1 MNAQPRRPED
11 TPPHEVRDDD
21 PRRWLSALADGDAD
35 AAQAGCD
42 LWRQDAEARRTW
54 HAYHLIGD
62 VLRSDELAGDPARD
76 TAFLARLR
84 ERLAA
89 EPVPLAPTPAAS
101 KAADGWRSRWLLPVA
116 AAAGFVV
123 VAGVLVVTRL
133 AGPAGGIGEPVLA
146 GGNPAGPGVTLVGS
160 NPAAPAAASPQVR
173 AVLIRD
179 ARLDEMLRAH
189 QAARGGM
196 PVAVPGGVL
205 RQVEV
210 AAPAGASR

>member
-1 MNAQPRRPED
+1 MNAQPQRPD
-11 TPPHEVRDDD
+11 DALSPEVRDDD

-35 AAQAGCD
+35 AVQRGCE
-42 LWRQDAEARRTW
+42 LWRSDPEARRSW

-62 VLRSDELAGDPARD
+62 VLRSDELAGDPGRD
-76 TAFLARLR
+76 AAFMARLR

-89 EPVPLAPTPAAS
+89 EPVPLAPAPVAS
-101 KAADGWRSRWLLPVA
+101 KPADAWRSRWLFPAA

-133 AGPAGGIGEPVLA
+133 AGPAGVPGAPVLA
-146 GGNPAGPGVTLVGS
+146 GGGPSSGVVLVGTNPAG
-160 NPAAPAAASPQVR
+160 AAPAAQVR
-173 AVLIRD
+173 GTVIRD
-179 ARLDEMLRAH
+179 PRLDEMLRAH

-196 PVAVPGGVL
+196 PVAVPGGTL

-210 AAPAGASR
+210 VTPAGTPR

>member
-1 MNAQPRRPED
+1 MNAQPRRPD
-11 TPPHEVRDDD
+11 DALSPEVRDDD

-35 AAQAGCD
+35 AVQSGCE
-42 LWRQDAEARRTW
+42 LWRRDDEARRTW

-62 VLRSDELAGDPARD
+62 VLRSDELAGDPGRD
-76 TAFLARLR
+76 AAFLARLR

-89 EPVPLAPTPAAS
+89 EPVPLAPAPAVTRAG
-101 KAADGWRSRWLLPVA
+101 AALRSRWLLPVA

-123 VAGVLVVTRL
+123 VAGVLVVTQL
-133 AGPAGGIGEPVLA
+133 AGPGGAPGTPVMAGGSPAPGVVLV
-146 GGNPAGPGVTLVGS
+146 GGNA
-160 NPAAPAAASPQVR
+160 AAPSAGPQVR
-173 AVLIRD
+173 GVLIRD

-196 PVAVPGGVL
+196 PVAVPGGAL

-210 AAPAGASR
+210 VAPAGAAR